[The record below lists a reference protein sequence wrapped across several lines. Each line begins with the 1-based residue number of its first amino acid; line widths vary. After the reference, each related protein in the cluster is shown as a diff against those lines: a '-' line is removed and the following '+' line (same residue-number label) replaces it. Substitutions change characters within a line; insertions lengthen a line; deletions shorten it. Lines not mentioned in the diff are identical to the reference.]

1 MTTITTLDLGDQG
14 LLAAYLSAASPALL
28 NQSYANLLLMQQSLA
43 RSELDSS
50 LAVKIEAYQA
60 QMLNQ
65 ARYYQQDN
73 LPGLI
78 HLMSYGSNFYA
89 LVAAFNR
96 LLGQDDDAA
105 VLAGRAKLAEQLTS
119 LADQARSYRLLAQTL
134 NTRVQ
139 VAWGS
144 LRPLMDNFLGV
155 ITQLEQDLIAD
166 AQRQAKAIDALNQAI
181 AANIQ
186 AIVDEGGKA
195 GEGVSQ
201 LGHAIVTSLA
211 LEEKPAAKPA
221 ASQGTAKGPDQQTQY
236 MIAGIQALS
245 SGIAGASL
253 AAKELKANTQKL
265 AQAYQALAETN
276 AMLTVAKS
284 VQAQNQLFV
293 STYETVARAI
303 TGLPSGWQKVAD
315 AYQSAVP
322 IVADLSNDGD
332 VRLLRRTLAL
342 DTQSWQQL
350 SDQVNDIKTAYA
362 GNGVLP
368 DA

>member
-1 MTTITTLDLGDQG
+1 MTTITTLDLGAQG

-105 VLAGRAKLAEQLTS
+105 VLAGQVKLAEQLTS

-342 DTQSWQQL
+342 DTQSWQLL

>member
-73 LPGLI
+73 LPGFI
-78 HLMSYGSNFYA
+78 HLMSHGSNFYA

-105 VLAGRAKLAEQLTS
+105 MLAGRARLAEQLTS
-119 LADQARSYRLLAQTL
+119 LADQAQSYRLMAQTL
-134 NTRVQ
+134 NTRFQ
-139 VAWGS
+139 IAWGS

-155 ITQLEQDLIAD
+155 ITRLEQDLIAD

-195 GEGVSQ
+195 GDGVGQ
-201 LGHAIVTSLA
+201 LGRAIVTSLA
-211 LEEKPAAKPA
+211 LEETPAGKPA
-221 ASQGTAKGPDQQTQY
+221 ASQSSAKGSDQQTQY
-236 MIAGIQALS
+236 MISGIQALS

-265 AQAYQALAETN
+265 ALAYQALAETN
-276 AMLTVAKS
+276 AILTVAKS

-293 STYETVARAI
+293 STYETVALAI
-303 TGLPSGWQKVAD
+303 TGLPLGWQKVAD

-322 IVADLSNDGD
+322 LVADLNNSGD

-342 DTQSWQQL
+342 NTQSWQQL
-350 SDQVNDIKTAYA
+350 SDQVSDIKAAYA

>member
-1 MTTITTLDLGDQG
+1 MTTIATLDLGDQG

-65 ARYYQQDN
+65 SRYYQQDN
-73 LPGLI
+73 LPGFI
-78 HLMSYGSNFYA
+78 HLLSYGSNFYA

-105 VLAGRAKLAEQLTS
+105 VLAGRARLAEQLTS
-119 LADQARSYRLLAQTL
+119 LADQAQSYRLMAQTL
-134 NTRVQ
+134 NTRFQ
-139 VAWGS
+139 IAWGS

-155 ITQLEQDLIAD
+155 ITRLEQDLIAD

-195 GEGVSQ
+195 GDGVGQ
-201 LGHAIVTSLA
+201 LGRAIVTSLA
-211 LEEKPAAKPA
+211 LEETPAGKPA
-221 ASQGTAKGPDQQTQY
+221 ASQSSAKGSDQQTQY
-236 MIAGIQALS
+236 MISGIQALS

-265 AQAYQALAETN
+265 ALAYQALAETN
-276 AMLTVAKS
+276 AILTVAKS

-303 TGLPSGWQKVAD
+303 TGLPLGWQKVAD

-322 IVADLSNDGD
+322 VVADLNNSGD

-342 DTQSWQQL
+342 NTQSWQQL
-350 SDQVNDIKTAYA
+350 SDQVSDIKAAYA

>member
-73 LPGLI
+73 LPGFI
-78 HLMSYGSNFYA
+78 NLMSHGSNFYA

-105 VLAGRAKLAEQLTS
+105 VLAGRARLAEQLTS
-119 LADQARSYRLLAQTL
+119 LVDQAQSYRLTAQAL
-134 NTRVQ
+134 NTRFQ
-139 VAWGS
+139 IAWGS

-155 ITQLEQDLIAD
+155 ITRLEQDLIAD

-195 GEGVSQ
+195 GDGVGQ
-201 LGHAIVTSLA
+201 LGRAIVTSLA
-211 LEEKPAAKPA
+211 LEETPAGKPA
-221 ASQGTAKGPDQQTQY
+221 ASQSSAKGSDQQTQY
-236 MIAGIQALS
+236 MISGIQALS

-265 AQAYQALAETN
+265 ALAYQALAETN
-276 AMLTVAKS
+276 AILTVAKS

-293 STYETVARAI
+293 STYETVALAI
-303 TGLPSGWQKVAD
+303 TGLPLGWQKVAD

-322 IVADLSNDGD
+322 LVADLNNSGD

-342 DTQSWQQL
+342 NTQSWQQL
-350 SDQVNDIKTAYA
+350 SDQVSDIKAAYA

>member
-60 QMLNQ
+60 QML
-65 ARYYQQDN
+65 

-293 STYETVARAI
+293 STYETPVL
-303 TGLPSGWQKVAD
+303 GLAESGRRLSERRPHSGRPQQRRRCA
-315 AYQSAVP
+315 SAQAHPGAGYP
-322 IVADLSNDGD
+322 ILATA
-332 VRLLRRTLAL
+332 LR
-342 DTQSWQQL
+342 S
-350 SDQVNDIKTAYA
+350 
-362 GNGVLP
+362 GE
-368 DA
+368 

>member
-1 MTTITTLDLGDQG
+1 MTTIATLDLGDQG

-73 LPGLI
+73 LPGFI
-78 HLMSYGSNFYA
+78 HLMSHGSNFYA

-105 VLAGRAKLAEQLTS
+105 MLAGRARLAEQLTS
-119 LADQARSYRLLAQTL
+119 LADQAQSYRLMAQTL
-134 NTRVQ
+134 NTRFQ
-139 VAWGS
+139 IAWGS

-155 ITQLEQDLIAD
+155 ITRLEQDLIAD

-195 GEGVSQ
+195 GDGVGQ
-201 LGHAIVTSLA
+201 LGRAIVTSLA
-211 LEEKPAAKPA
+211 LEETPAGKPA
-221 ASQGTAKGPDQQTQY
+221 ASQSSAKGSDQQTQY
-236 MIAGIQALS
+236 MISGIQALS

-265 AQAYQALAETN
+265 ALAYQALAETN
-276 AMLTVAKS
+276 AILTVAKS

-293 STYETVARAI
+293 STYETVALAI
-303 TGLPSGWQKVAD
+303 TGLPLGWQKVAD

-322 IVADLSNDGD
+322 LVADLNNSGD

-342 DTQSWQQL
+342 NTQSWQQL
-350 SDQVNDIKTAYA
+350 SDQVSDIKAAYA

>member
-1 MTTITTLDLGDQG
+1 M
-14 LLAAYLSAASPALL
+14 
-28 NQSYANLLLMQQSLA
+28 
-43 RSELDSS
+43 
-50 LAVKIEAYQA
+50 
-60 QMLNQ
+60 
-65 ARYYQQDN
+65 
-73 LPGLI
+73 
-78 HLMSYGSNFYA
+78 
-89 LVAAFNR
+89 
-96 LLGQDDDAA
+96 
-105 VLAGRAKLAEQLTS
+105 
-119 LADQARSYRLLAQTL
+119 AQTL

>member
-1 MTTITTLDLGDQG
+1 MTTIATLDLGDQG

-105 VLAGRAKLAEQLTS
+105 VLTGRAKLAEQLTS

-139 VAWGS
+139 IAWGS

-195 GEGVSQ
+195 GDGVNQ

-211 LEEKPAAKPA
+211 LEEKPAGKPA
-221 ASQGTAKGPDQQTQY
+221 ANPGSTKGSDQQTQY
-236 MIAGIQALS
+236 MISGIQALS

-315 AYQSAVP
+315 AYQNAVP
-322 IVADLSNDGD
+322 VVADLSNDGD

-342 DTQSWQQL
+342 DTQSWQLL

>member
-105 VLAGRAKLAEQLTS
+105 VLAGQVKLAEQLTS

-221 ASQGTAKGPDQQTQY
+221 ANQGTAKGSDQQTQY

-342 DTQSWQQL
+342 DTQSWQLL